1 MAICNQIV
9 CRSADANPKICPGFG
24 GQDTYARYERDG
36 IPGTQN
42 P

>member
-1 MAICNQIV
+1 MICNQIV

-24 GQDTYARYERDG
+24 GQDAYSLYGYDE
-36 IPGTQN
+36 IPGSQN